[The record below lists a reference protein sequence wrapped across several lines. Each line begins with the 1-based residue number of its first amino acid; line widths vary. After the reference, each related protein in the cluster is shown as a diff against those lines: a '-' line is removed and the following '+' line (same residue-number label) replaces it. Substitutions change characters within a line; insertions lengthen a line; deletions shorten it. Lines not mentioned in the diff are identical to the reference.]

1 MSNNATSLRK
11 SKRIAMQSK
20 RASESACETTLRQT
34 KENVRKAQKRALET
48 ESESWQRKQCD
59 KICKTKKRA
68 LETDCETFQ
77 RQMLDR
83 ERTAKKRALETDCE
97 TLQRQMLNA
106 KCTDRKRAL
115 ETDCETLQRQMLDRE
130 RTAKKRALESDCE
143 KVQRQMFDRE
153 CTSKKRALASHDET
167 SQQRSKNKTAMSKK
181 RALSITLDKA
191 IDVFLSKTKNGPE
204 FVCVCC
210 NRMMYRQTVVPYNKT
225 KYTKAS
231 NELLERVFSNEH
243 SYVSSDGKQ
252 WVCKTCDG
260 ALSRGNMPVQAKANG
275 LQLCTIPTEL
285 SDLNALELRLISLR
299 VPFMKMV
306 ALPSGKQR
314 CIHGP
319 AVNVPSK
326 LDSICTMLPRLPTQ
340 SELIALK
347 LKRKLAYRGHYM
359 YDYISPER
367 VMNALNWLKTN
378 NPLYADIDINDN
390 WLEESIANDADLFA
404 GLVKQPDTN
413 GECNSTELCTQDHD
427 SDHVNTE
434 PTSTTS
440 NNLYVGNDDLL
451 AASSRLQALARE
463 NGFTI
468 HDVPGDGNCLFNA
481 ITYQLR
487 SFGVTIND
495 TSELRNMVANNLEE
509 NGDFYRSF
517 LAQPIATNNSY
528 NADTE
533 APTEQDAYI
542 DTIAD
547 PEQQAELR
555 WANYLNRLRNGAWGD
570 HMAIQGMSNVFNIA
584 VNVLSS
590 ENPTMIRVV
599 PMNASVKHEVYIGLI
614 MQYHYVGLDKV
625 SHTDMQSC
633 NNVDNSSTSHE
644 NTDDPL
650 DDETIAEGDE
660 HIRQITGGPQA
671 SMMSLENPE
680 AFGQI
685 FSIAP
690 AEGQKPLSIMTD
702 KAFETMFNPDKFC
715 FGNGAFNTER
725 PRKLTY
731 RKYFNQRLLDIDG
744 RFAKDLDY
752 LFVAQYIV
760 EAKQVLDDGNN
771 FIWRQKPNMQFTASQ
786 AKDQTVLSQFVR
798 KDKAYRFMKNI
809 RGSPP
814 YYQRTFYDLL
824 AMIRQLGTPT
834 WFFTLSAADM
844 KWPDMIQTIA
854 KQYGVHYTDEQ
865 VNALSYDE
873 KSNWLR
879 RNPVTAARHFQ
890 YRLNTF
896 FQEFLKSTA
905 KPLGEIVDYGIRIE
919 FQARGSPHAHC
930 VIWVKDAPKYGVNND
945 NEVCD
950 FIDKY
955 ISCAIPEQEGKLKDL
970 VLLLQQHKHSTYC
983 KRNKTCRFNFPKPPT
998 CKTLIATPD
1007 PDSSV
1012 VKSAQS
1018 VLAKVHKVLAD
1029 GHTDL
1034 SLNEILIRA
1043 KVSPNEYTE
1052 ALEVSSKG
1060 SVVVLKR
1067 QPNEININN
1076 YNGPV
1081 TLAWQANT
1089 DIQYV
1094 LNAYACIMYVASY
1107 IIKTDRAMGVL
1118 LKQVA
1123 SEARTDELK
1132 QQMRKVGSAFLTHRE
1147 VSAQE
1152 AVYRILSLPMKQ
1164 LSRSVVFVDTN
1175 PKNERIAVLKGKQI
1189 LSQLDD
1195 DDTNVFQKSLIDR
1208 YQHRPQELQSMC
1220 LAEFAATFVT
1230 NYHCKDSEC
1239 DALPPSDNETSSS
1252 QITLTDGYGKMN
1264 KRKREAVIRFRRYN
1278 KDAEPSNWYR
1288 AKLMLYFPWY
1298 NEQTDLLGGYST
1310 YEQHYNHVKSLVV
1323 ANENKY
1329 SQTDVDNVDIDED
1342 GPPEHL
1348 WSQIAP
1354 TTEQARAQSLAEGS
1368 ELLTDVSQEDLRDNA
1383 NLLTSTT
1390 TNLQTRF
1397 ESAANRNE
1405 IATDEYR
1412 RLLRELNVK
1421 QKAIVMFHRNWCKKA
1436 IIALKQGK
1444 PIEPYRVFLSGPGGV
1459 GKSHV
1464 IRLIHSDTLKFLRL
1478 SGTIEPDDV
1487 TVLLTAPTGVAA
1499 FNINGM
1505 TLHSTF
1511 LLGRSRYNGFQ
1522 PLSHDKLNTLRTKLS
1537 KLMLVII
1544 DEVSMVGS
1552 NMLLEIHKRL
1562 QQIKGV
1568 LSDVTFG
1575 GVSILAVGDLYQL
1588 PPVGQSQLFS
1598 KVSDG
1603 YAQLYHSGSLW
1614 VDEFEMI
1621 ELDEIMR
1628 QRGDSAFSELLCR
1641 VRTDTYTPADVDIL
1655 KSRVITSDM
1664 PNYPTHALH
1673 VYRLNVDVDTRN
1685 TLMLNTLATE
1695 SEQYSIKASDAIAG
1709 QNMHIDLSTLS
1720 EKRSETGGLHSV
1732 LKLAVGSR
1740 VMLTTNVD
1748 VSDGLVN
1755 GARGEVVHI
1764 VTNNDQTVTN
1774 VLVKFDNSQVGLKA
1788 IHSSPYRT
1796 RFNDAVPI
1804 AKHEVIFLAKGK
1816 RGSEITRLQFPLT
1829 LAWATTIHKV
1839 QGLTLD
1845 EIVVDMKGGRF
1856 SAGQA
1861 YVAFSRVKTL
1871 EGLNIVNFNATAIKT
1886 STDVENEMLRLNSKL
1901 LQPMPEL
1908 KCISLSN
1915 SYVTLSLLNVRS
1927 IIAKMPDIL
1936 QDNSLK
1942 HASILCFCE
1951 TWLTPS
1957 QQTPVVQNNQVAVR
1971 CDRASSDNKGGTMI
1985 SVPRHMQPCH
1995 TQRFASNG
2003 VEVIITTLSLPNAKS
2018 LQIALLYRSPSVP
2031 IQQLITMLTRILS
2044 YVSMSNTPTVIL
2056 GDFNDNVLEQLESP
2070 IVSLMSTHG
2079 YAQLVNSPTTAKG
2092 TLIDHVYYSNPNG
2105 SEIVE
2110 VHDTYYSDH
2119 DAVYCSILM

>member
-1 MSNNATSLRK
+1 
-11 SKRIAMQSK
+11 MQLK
-20 RASESACETTLRQT
+20 RALESAFETNLRQANDS
-34 KENVRKAQKRALET
+34 ERKAQKRALET
-48 ESESWQRKQCD
+48 NDESMQRKEQNNECN
-59 KICKTKKRA
+59 
-68 LETDCETFQ
+68 
-77 RQMLDR
+77 
-83 ERTAKKRALETDCE
+83 AKKRALETEHESSVRKQQDKA
-97 TLQRQMLNA
+97 RNA
-106 KCTDRKRAL
+106 KKRAAETEHESSIRKQQNKARNAKKRAAETEHESSVRKQQDKARNAKKRAL
-115 ETDCETLQRQMLDRE
+115 ETELESSVRKQQNKARNAKKRDVETEHESSVRKNQDKE
-130 RTAKKRALESDCE
+130 RNAKKRALESEC
-143 KVQRQMFDRE
+143 QILLRQ
-153 CTSKKRALASHDET
+153 K
-167 SQQRSKNKTAMSKK
+167 KNKQRTASK
-181 RALSITLDKA
+181 RTTSITLDKA
-191 IDVFLSKTKNGPE
+191 IDTFLSKAKLGPE
-204 FVCVCC
+204 FVCMCC
-210 NRMMYRQTVVPYNKT
+210 NRMMYKQTIVAYNKT
-225 KYTKAS
+225 KYAKAS
-231 NELLERVFSNEH
+231 NELLERVFCNEH
-243 SYVSSDGKQ
+243 SYVSTDGKQ

-326 LDSICTMLPRLPTQ
+326 LDSICTMLPRLPSQ

-367 VMNALNWLKTN
+367 VVNALVWLKNN
-378 NPLYADIDINDN
+378 NPLYANIDINDN
-390 WLEESIANDADLFA
+390 WLEESLANDADLFT

-413 GECNSTELCTQDHD
+413 GECNSTELCTQDLD
-427 SDHVNTE
+427 SDHINTD
-434 PTSTTS
+434 PASPA
-440 NNLYVGNDDLL
+440 NKNFYFDNHDLI

-463 NGFTI
+463 NDFTI

-481 ITYQLR
+481 IAYQLR

-495 TSELRNMVANNLEE
+495 TSELRNVVADNLEE
-509 NGDFYRSF
+509 NSDFYRDF
-517 LAQPIATNNSY
+517 VAQPMATNDSY

-533 APTEQDAYI
+533 APTEQDAHI

-555 WANYLNRLRNGAWGD
+555 WTNYLNRLRNGAWGD
-570 HMAIQGMSNVFNIA
+570 HLAIQGMSNAFNIA
-584 VNVLSS
+584 INVLSS
-590 ENPTMIRVV
+590 ENASMIRVV
-599 PMNASVKHEVYIGLI
+599 PMNASVEHEVYIGLI

-625 SHTDMQSC
+625 SHNDMQSC
-633 NNVDNSSTSHE
+633 SNVDNTSTSPE
-644 NTDDPL
+644 SNTDDPL
-650 DDETIAEGDE
+650 DDETIAKGDE

-771 FIWRQKPNMQFTASQ
+771 FIWSQKPNTQLTASQ
-786 AKDQTVLSQFVR
+786 AKDHTVLSQFVR

-814 YYQRTFYDLL
+814 YYQHTFYDLL

-865 VNALSYDE
+865 VNALSFDE

-896 FQEFLKSTA
+896 FQEFLKSAA

-1067 QPNEININN
+1067 QPNEINIKN

-1094 LNAYACIMYVASY
+1094 LINAYACIMYVASY
-1107 IIKTDRAMGVL
+1107 IMKTDRAMGVL

-1164 LSRSVVFVDTN
+1164 LSRSFVFVDTN
-1175 PKNERIAVLKGKQI
+1175 PKSERIAVLKGKQI

-1239 DALPPSDNETSSS
+1239 DALPPSDSETSSS

-1383 NLLTSTT
+1383 NLLTATT
-1390 TNLQTRF
+1390 TNLRTRF
-1397 ESAANRNE
+1397 ESAAHRNE
-1405 IATDEYR
+1405 IAADEYR
-1412 RLLRELNVK
+1412 RLLRELNIK

-1478 SGTIEPDDV
+1478 SGTLEPDDV

-1499 FNINGM
+1499 FNIKGM

-1522 PLSHDKLNTLRTKLS
+1522 PLGHDKLNTLRTKLS
-1537 KLMLVII
+1537 KLVLVII

-1552 NMLLEIHKRL
+1552 NMLLEIHKGL

-1628 QRGDSAFSELLCR
+1628 QRGDSEFSELLCR
-1641 VRTDTYTPADVDIL
+1641 VRTDTYTPAGVNIL

-1720 EKRSETGGLHSV
+1720 DKRSETGGLHSV

-1764 VTNNDQTVTN
+1764 VTNNNQSVTN
-1774 VLVKFDNSQVGLKA
+1774 VLVKL
-1788 IHSSPYRT
+1788 T
-1796 RFNDAVPI
+1796 I
-1804 AKHEVIFLAKGK
+1804 AK
-1816 RGSEITRLQFPLT
+1816 
-1829 LAWATTIHKV
+1829 
-1839 QGLTLD
+1839 
-1845 EIVVDMKGGRF
+1845 
-1856 SAGQA
+1856 
-1861 YVAFSRVKTL
+1861 
-1871 EGLNIVNFNATAIKT
+1871 
-1886 STDVENEMLRLNSKL
+1886 
-1901 LQPMPEL
+1901 
-1908 KCISLSN
+1908 
-1915 SYVTLSLLNVRS
+1915 
-1927 IIAKMPDIL
+1927 
-1936 QDNSLK
+1936 
-1942 HASILCFCE
+1942 
-1951 TWLTPS
+1951 
-1957 QQTPVVQNNQVAVR
+1957 
-1971 CDRASSDNKGGTMI
+1971 
-1985 SVPRHMQPCH
+1985 SV
-1995 TQRFASNG
+1995 
-2003 VEVIITTLSLPNAKS
+2003 
-2018 LQIALLYRSPSVP
+2018 
-2031 IQQLITMLTRILS
+2031 
-2044 YVSMSNTPTVIL
+2044 
-2056 GDFNDNVLEQLESP
+2056 
-2070 IVSLMSTHG
+2070 
-2079 YAQLVNSPTTAKG
+2079 
-2092 TLIDHVYYSNPNG
+2092 
-2105 SEIVE
+2105 
-2110 VHDTYYSDH
+2110 
-2119 DAVYCSILM
+2119 

>member
-1 MSNNATSLRK
+1 MPLTKQCSKCDAIVNLRQSVCKCGNCFVLKKKAGCVNVNSRRK

-20 RASESACETTLRQT
+20 RALETACETTLRQS
-34 KENVRKAQKRALET
+34 KDNVRQAQKRALET
-48 ESESWQRKQCD
+48 ESESWQRK
-59 KICKTKKRA
+59 
-68 LETDCETFQ
+68 E
-77 RQMLDR
+77 
-83 ERTAKKRALETDCE
+83 
-97 TLQRQMLNA
+97 LNKA
-106 KCTDRKRAL
+106 RNARKRAL
-115 ETDCETLQRQMLDRE
+115 ETEQDSMVRKKQDKAC
-130 RTAKKRALESDCE
+130 TAKKRALESEYESKLRKDQD
-143 KVQRQMFDRE
+143 KARNA
-153 CTSKKRALASHDET
+153 KKRAAIVTTNQAISSFLT
-167 SQQRSKNKTAMSKK
+167 
-181 RALSITLDKA
+181 KA
-191 IDVFLSKTKNGPE
+191 RLGPE
-204 FVCVCC
+204 CVCVCC
-210 NRMMYRQTVVPYNKT
+210 NRIMYRQNVVSFNKFKYIKVT
-225 KYTKAS
+225 K
-231 NELLERVFSNEH
+231 ELLEQMFPSQN

-260 ALSRGNMPVQAKANG
+260 SLSKGNMPVQAKANG
-275 LQLCTIPTEL
+275 LQLCSIPPEL
-285 SDLNALELRLISLR
+285 SNLNALELRLISLR

-319 AVNVPSK
+319 AVNVPSN
-326 LDSICTMLPRLPTQ
+326 LDSICTMLPRLPTE

-359 YDYISPER
+359 YDYISPEK
-367 VMNALNWLKTN
+367 VMAALMWLKSN
-378 NPLYADIDINDN
+378 NPLYANIDINDN
-390 WLEESIANDADLFA
+390 WLEESLANDADLFA
-404 GLVKQPDTN
+404 GLIKQPDTN
-413 GECNSTELCTQDHD
+413 ENSSTIDDSSNTEPCTQDQILND
-427 SDHVNTE
+427 CDHVHSE
-434 PTSTTS
+434 PTNTAS
-440 NNLYVGNDDLL
+440 NPTINNTLT
-451 AASSRLQALARE
+451 AATNRLQALARS
-463 NGFTI
+463 NNFI
-468 HDVPGDGNCLFNA
+468 VHDVPGDGNCLFNA
-481 ITYQLR
+481 IAYQLR
-487 SFGVTIND
+487 SLGMTVNN
-495 TSELRNMVANNLEE
+495 TSEFRNVVANNLEE
-509 NGDFYRSF
+509 NSEFYRDF
-517 LAQPIATNNSY
+517 LAQPMASNDSY

-542 DTIAD
+542 CTIAD

-555 WANYLNRLRNGAWGD
+555 WTNYLGRLRNGAWGD
-570 HMAIQGMSNVFNIA
+570 HMAIQGIANVFNVA

-590 ENPTMIRVV
+590 ENPSMIRVV
-599 PMNASVKHEVYIGLI
+599 PNNAMNASVKHQVYVGLI
-614 MQYHYVGLDKV
+614 LQYHYVGLDRV
-625 SHTDMQSC
+625 THGSMHTC
-633 NNVDNSSTSHE
+633 NNDDSTVANPADDS
-644 NTDDPL
+644 DDPL
-650 DDETIAEGDE
+650 DDETIAKGDE
-660 HIRQITGGPQA
+660 HTRQITGGPQA

-685 FSIAP
+685 FSVAP

-715 FGNGAFNTER
+715 FGKGAFNTDR

-731 RKYFNQRLLDIDG
+731 RKYFNQRLLDVDG

-771 FIWRQKPNMQFTASQ
+771 FVWRQKPNTQFTAAQ
-786 AKDQTVLSQFVR
+786 AKDHTMLNQFVR

-865 VNALSYDE
+865 VNALTFDE

-879 RNPVTAARHFQ
+879 KNPVTAARHFQ
-890 YRLNTF
+890 YRLNIF
-896 FQEFLKSTA
+896 FQEFLKSAA
-905 KPLGEIVDYGIRIE
+905 KPLGEIVDHGIRIE

-930 VIWVKDAPKYGVNND
+930 VIWVKDAPKYGVDDDND
-945 NEVCD
+945 VCK

-955 ISCAIPEQEGKLKDL
+955 ISCAIPEQEGKLKEL

-983 KRNKTCRFNFPKPPT
+983 KRNKSCRFNFPKPPNS
-998 CKTLIATPD
+998 KTLIATPD
-1007 PDSSV
+1007 SDSDV
-1012 VKSAQS
+1012 IKSAHS

-1060 SVVVLKR
+1060 CVVVLQR

-1076 YNGPV
+1076 YNAPV

-1089 DIQYV
+1089 DIQFV

-1107 IIKTDRAMGVL
+1107 IMKTDRAMGVL

-1123 SEARTDELK
+1123 AEARTDELK

-1152 AVYRILSLPMKQ
+1152 AVYRILSIPMKQ
-1164 LSRSVVFVDTN
+1164 LSRSVIFVDTN
-1175 PKNERIAVLKGKQI
+1175 PKSERIAVLKSKQM
-1189 LSQLDD
+1189 LNELED

-1230 NYHCKDSEC
+1230 NYHCKDSDS
-1239 DALPPSDNETSSS
+1239 DALPPSDSESTTT
-1252 QITLTDGYGKMN
+1252 QIILTDGYGKMN

-1310 YEQHYNHVKSLVV
+1310 YEQLYNNVKAVV
-1323 ANENKY
+1323 FANESKY

-1354 TTEQARAQSLAEGS
+1354 TTEQARAQAVAEGS
-1368 ELLTDVSQEDLRDNA
+1368 ELLTDVSQEDLQDNA
-1383 NLLTSTT
+1383 NLLVSTTTT
-1390 TNLQTRF
+1390 TNLHTRF
-1397 ESAANRNE
+1397 ESAANRHE
-1405 IATDEYR
+1405 IAADEYR

-1421 QKAIVMFHRNWCKKA
+1421 QKAIVMFHRDWCKKA
-1436 IIALKQGK
+1436 VIALKQGK
-1444 PIEPYRVFLSGPGGV
+1444 LVEPYRVFLSGPGGV

-1478 SGTIEPDDV
+1478 SGSLEPDDV

-1505 TLHSTF
+1505 TLHSAF
-1511 LLGRSRYNGFQ
+1511 LLGRSKYNGFQ

-1568 LSDVTFG
+1568 LPDVTFG

-1588 PPVGQSQLFS
+1588 PPVGQPQLFS

-1603 YAQLYHSGSLW
+1603 YAQLYRSGSLW

-1628 QRGDSAFSELLCR
+1628 QRGDSEFSELLCR
-1641 VRTDTYTPADVDIL
+1641 VRTSQYTPADIKVL
-1655 KSRVITSDM
+1655 KSRLLTPDM
-1664 PNYPTHALH
+1664 PNYPTSALH
-1673 VYRLNVDVDTRN
+1673 VYRLNSDVDMRN
-1685 TLMLNTLATE
+1685 TVMLNTLATE
-1695 SEQYSIKASDAIAG
+1695 SEQYSIKASDAVAG
-1709 QNMHIDLSTLS
+1709 QNMHINLSTLS
-1720 EKRSETGGLHSV
+1720 DKRSETGGLHSE
-1732 LKLAVGSR
+1732 LKLAIGAR

-1755 GARGEVVHI
+1755 GARGEVAHI
-1764 VTNNDQTVTN
+1764 VTNTDQAVTS
-1774 VLVKFDNSQVGLKA
+1774 VLVKFDNNQVGLKT
-1788 IHSSPYRT
+1788 IQLSPYRS

-1804 AKHEVIFLAKGK
+1804 SKHEVVFLAKGK
-1816 RGSEITRLQFPLT
+1816 KGSEITRLQFPLT

-1861 YVAFSRVKTL
+1861 YVAFSRVKKL
-1871 EGLNIVNFNATAIKT
+1871 KGLHVMNFNAHAIKT
-1886 STDVENEMLRLNSKL
+1886 STEVENEMSRLKTKL
-1901 LQPMPEL
+1901 LHSLPNL
-1908 KCISLSN
+1908 KCLSLPN
-1915 SYVTLSLLNVRS
+1915 TYVTLSLLNVRS
-1927 IIAKMPDIL
+1927 INAKLADIQ
-1936 QDNSLK
+1936 QDECLK
-1942 HASILCFCE
+1942 YACINCYCE
-1951 TWLTPS
+1951 TWLSPLQKS
-1957 QQTPVVQNNQVAVR
+1957 PLLQNQLDIR
-1971 CDRASSDNKGGTMI
+1971 CDRASSDSRGGTMI
-1985 SVPRHMQPCH
+1985 SIPHEMHFCR
-1995 TQRFASNG
+1995 TQTFTSNG
-2003 VEVIITTLSLPNAKS
+2003 IEVVITTLVLPNLKC

-2031 IQQLITMLTRILS
+2031 AQQLIVMLTRILNYTS
-2044 YVSMSNTPTVIL
+2044 ESNVPTIIL
-2056 GDFNDNVLEQLESP
+2056 GDFNENLLYLQTEPP
-2070 IVSLMSTHG
+2070 IVSLMSSHG
-2079 YAQLVNSPTTAKG
+2079 YTQLVTCPTTAQG
-2092 TLIDHVYYSNPNG
+2092 TLIDHIYYNNP
-2105 SEIVE
+2105 SSRVIIEI
-2110 VHDTYYSDH
+2110 HDTYYSDH
-2119 DAVYCSILM
+2119 DTVYCSILM